1 MRARRTSE
9 QKIKIQELKDSVSI
23 TDVLQYMVLLI
34 TNLDGQHAFGA
45 CEFEARARMTTE
57 RRLIRCP
64 ERVLDV
70 VGHDVAALEGKA
82 IGAIIIVIVC

>member
-1 MRARRTSE
+1 MRTRRTSE

-23 TDVLQYMVLLI
+23 TDALHYMVLLL
-34 TNLDGQHAFGA
+34 TNLDGQQHAFGA
-45 CEFEARARMTTE
+45 CEFEARVRMTTE

-70 VGHDVAALEGKA
+70 VGHDVAAMEGKA
-82 IGAIIIVIVC
+82 IGALIVIVC